1 MNDHNKILF
10 TMNDHNKL
18 AYAHMYPSPLFINH
32 SYLYSFYQVLCLLVA
47 RLTDETIHLFWQQYL
62 DHFISNLIKCT
73 KFFEV
78 MNVVI
83 LMFCNFEDFTF
94 RFVIREPVNILG
106 RVK

>member
-1 MNDHNKILF
+1 MQLCS
-10 TMNDHNKL
+10 KL
-18 AYAHMYPSPLFINH
+18 AYADMYPSPLFINY
-32 SYLYSFYQVLCLLVA
+32 SYLYSFYLVLCLLVA
-47 RLTDETIHLFWQQYL
+47 RLTDETIHLFWQQYP

-78 MNVVI
+78 MNVLI